1 MRYLKQ
7 TQGLF
12 ILLVGLLAI
21 TVGQTQLSFSRPGVM
36 MNIPTTSLYPYPYLL
51 RVGIGTQYLGSET
64 VATKSQQAWN
74 RGLFI
79 ETDITRSFRLGIST
93 VQRTGSTAP
102 TQLALHVQDRL
113 FTYGEAAIGV
123 GVSDITFDLN
133 STNTTNQTVSDQVR
147 NLSYFMLISRE
158 NSFAEYNLK
167 TYLGV
172 GTGRYGIDFG
182 KTMIDTLLTD
192 KFTDSNTN
200 GIWDTGEPILGN
212 ATSPDY
218 LNNRIVDTVKTA
230 MPNSF
235 GIFIGML
242 LNTNIMADRGGMD
255 LMLEWDGSSVNM
267 GVRVPLTTEYK
278 FNLALSN
285 MQNIPGFGDATA
297 DKPPAITIGLDY
309 FLPRE
314 KKQATRGRGLSIE
327 SVTTEDGIPVRTV
340 IDSSWHKA
348 QENQIV
354 LLQDSLRMSHAEIE
368 QLNRMVE
375 QLEQRNKLMEDSIA
389 TMKLAQHV
397 SEARIN
403 QALKHLS
410 RSLRLFY
417 NEQYPEALAEV
428 NQALELNP
436 NLALAY
442 ARRGSIYYKMGQ
454 LDRATINWNLAL
466 QIDPGYDDVRNI
478 LRALNENR
486 LRTTTNF
493 RD

>member
-7 TQGLF
+7 TQGIF
-12 ILLVGLLAI
+12 ILLVGLVMTA
-21 TVGQTQLSFSRPGVM
+21 VGQTQLSFSRPGIM
-36 MNIPTTSLYPYPYLL
+36 MNIPTASLYPYPYLL

-64 VATKSQQAWN
+64 IATKSQQVWN

-113 FTYGEAAIGV
+113 LTYGEAAIGV

-133 STNTTNQTVSDQVR
+133 STSSSNQTVSDQVR

-182 KTMIDTLLTD
+182 KTMVDTNLTD
-192 KFTDSNTN
+192 TYTDSNTSGQFEPGTDTILIDHN
-200 GIWDTGEPILGN
+200 GNGF
-212 ATSPDY
+212 
-218 LNNRIVDTVKTA
+218 VDTVKTA
-230 MPNSF
+230 TPNSF

-285 MQNIPGFGDATA
+285 MQNIPSFGDATA

-309 FLPRE
+309 YLPRE

-327 SVTTEDGIPVRTV
+327 SVTTEDGVPVRTV
-340 IDSSWHKA
+340 IDSAWHKA

-354 LLQDSLRMSHAEIE
+354 LLQDSLRMSKADIE
-368 QLNRMVE
+368 HLNRMVE
-375 QLEQRNKLMEDSIA
+375 QLEQRNQIMEDSIA
-389 TMKLAQHV
+389 TLKLAQHV
-397 SEARIN
+397 SEARVN

-486 LRTTTNF
+486 LRTTANF

>member
-1 MRYLKQ
+1 
-7 TQGLF
+7 
-12 ILLVGLLAI
+12 
-21 TVGQTQLSFSRPGVM
+21 
-36 MNIPTTSLYPYPYLL
+36 
-51 RVGIGTQYLGSET
+51 
-64 VATKSQQAWN
+64 
-74 RGLFI
+74 
-79 ETDITRSFRLGIST
+79 
-93 VQRTGSTAP
+93 
-102 TQLALHVQDRL
+102 
-113 FTYGEAAIGV
+113 
-123 GVSDITFDLN
+123 
-133 STNTTNQTVSDQVR
+133 
-147 NLSYFMLISRE
+147 
-158 NSFAEYNLK
+158 
-167 TYLGV
+167 
-172 GTGRYGIDFG
+172 
-182 KTMIDTLLTD
+182 
-192 KFTDSNTN
+192 
-200 GIWDTGEPILGN
+200 
-212 ATSPDY
+212 
-218 LNNRIVDTVKTA
+218 
-230 MPNSF
+230 
-235 GIFIGML
+235 
-242 LNTNIMADRGGMD
+242 MADRGGMD

-285 MQNIPGFGDATA
+285 MQNIPSFGDATA